1 MPGVLQNYR
10 HAWDIAGMYLQVGLH
25 LELSRYLWQNFVYFV
40 AAIAFVAAVAAC
52 GRSPPKALW
61 VAKSCSSPVLR
72 CWNRELVVDGG
83 LSFSRSRAVVSS
95 AGGQCCP
102 ATTNRRICYVPRA
115 AALWAP
121 TCAGFGHLRGSRLDF
136 VASVALVRPLC
147 LAGFAFLP
155 QLFAQPVTSKLLK
168 EIGSIGIRSAS
179 GTD

>member
-1 MPGVLQNYR
+1 
-10 HAWDIAGMYLQVGLH
+10 MYLQVGLH

-72 CWNRELVVDGG
+72 CWNREL
-83 LSFSRSRAVVSS
+83 FSRSCAVLQISMLVSS

-102 ATTNRRICYVPRA
+102 ATTNRRICDVPRA

-136 VASVALVRPLC
+136 VASVALVHPLC

-155 QLFAQPVTSKLLK
+155 QLFAQPVTSKLLT